1 MGNISGCMSACA
13 VVPNKEKP
21 KFMTDLQEKQ
31 FEMLQAVDKVCEHL
45 SLRYYLVCGSALGA
59 VKYKGFIPWDDDL
72 DIGMLRPDY
81 EAFIEN
87 AQELLPKDYFLQN
100 YRTDPAFPQVFS
112 KVRDSGTTFIE
123 KSSAKLPINHGVYID
138 VFPLDGYP
146 HSKGKMVRLE
156 VLKKLYTL
164 NAACAFQLP
173 CNRSTRLFFGIERLL
188 GFHRHTQQI
197 MRKYEH
203 LIASYPITGS
213 RVLCNHGNWQG
224 KLEYAPREQYGDG
237 VWADFEG
244 LRVRIPAQYDAYL
257 TQKYGDWRADLPQ
270 EQQVGHHYAE
280 VIDLDLPYTVY
291 TKQVR

>member
-1 MGNISGCMSACA
+1 MLD
-13 VVPNKEKP
+13 KEKLRI
-21 KFMTDLQEKQ
+21 MTDLQKKQ
-31 FEMLQAVDKVCEHL
+31 LEMLRTVDKACEQL

-81 EAFIEN
+81 EIFIEN
-87 AQELLPKDYFLQN
+87 AQRLLPDDYFLQN
-100 YRTDPAFPQVFS
+100 YRTDPAFPQIFS
-112 KVRDSGTTFIE
+112 KVRDSSTTFIE

-146 HSKGKMVRLE
+146 RGRCETVRLE
-156 VLKKLYTL
+156 VLKKQYTL

-173 CNRSTRLFFGIERLL
+173 CRRSAELFFGMERLL
-188 GFHRHTQQI
+188 GLHRHTQRI
-197 MRKYEH
+197 MRKYER
-203 LIASYPITGS
+203 LIASYPVGDS
-213 RVLCNHGNWQG
+213 KLLCNHGNWQG

-257 TQKYGDWRADLPQ
+257 TQKYGNWRADLPQ

-280 VIDLDLPYTVY
+280 VIDLDRPYTVY
-291 TKQVR
+291 TNGEADGSVRRKAPAK

>member
-1 MGNISGCMSACA
+1 
-13 VVPNKEKP
+13 
-21 KFMTDLQEKQ
+21 MTDLQEKQ

-45 SLRYYLVCGSALGA
+45 SIRYYLVCGSALGA

-237 VWADFEG
+237 VWSVFEG
-244 LRVRIPAQYDAYL
+244 MPVRIPAQYDAYL
-257 TQKYGDWRADLPQ
+257 TQKYGNWRADLPQ